1 MKITTLQDVVA
12 LLEVLIQ
19 ATLSNKT
26 VLTIEE
32 AAAYTGLSV
41 SSIYKLTSTQ
51 EVPHYKPRGK
61 MLYFN
66 RDELDG
72 WLLQRRV
79 KTTDEISAAAAD
91 HVASFKGGA

>member
-1 MKITTLQDVVA
+1 MKIITLQDIVV
-12 LLEVLIQ
+12 LLEILIQ

-51 EVPHYKPRGK
+51 EIPHYKPRGK

-66 RDELDG
+66 RAELDG

-91 HVASFKGGA
+91 HVASIRGGV